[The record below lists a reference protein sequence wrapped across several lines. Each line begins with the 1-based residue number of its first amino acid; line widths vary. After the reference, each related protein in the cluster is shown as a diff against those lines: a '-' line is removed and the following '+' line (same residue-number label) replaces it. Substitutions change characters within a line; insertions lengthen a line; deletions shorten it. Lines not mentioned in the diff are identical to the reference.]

1 MQFLLAL
8 SIASLAGLSA
18 ACDAYTGGLP
28 TATGTVS
35 SSAVIEVAAGET
47 FDGGWKKY
55 DRGSGACS
63 DQSEG
68 GYLSLS
74 HYEDAGATLQNVI
87 ITANQAEGVHCTRY
101 CTLNYVWFED
111 VCEDAITIKNDE
123 AGDYTNIIGGSAYH
137 AEDKVIQ
144 HNGCGTV
151 NIINFFVSN
160 YEKRYRSCG
169 NCKSQCFRNV
179 YISGVYTED
188 DKDPLHLPSFLR
200 TIICQNRR
208 NSCWYQL
215 QLRRTFICIAYVFPH
230 SSPSTNRTLLPS
242 SIRATIPATLAPS
255 TTVARE
261 AASPKSSV
269 TAVVERRLGNVA
281 CPWRAPK
288 YTSITYITFV
298 LSLVS

>member
-68 GYLSLS
+68 DW
-74 HYEDAGATLQNVI
+74 EDAVFYLHEGATLQNVI
-87 ITANQAEGVHCTRY
+87 IGANQAEGVHCTGY
-101 CTLNYVWFED
+101 CTLNFVWFED

-123 AGDYTNIIGGSAYH
+123 AGDYTNIIGGGAYH

-151 NIINFFVSN
+151 NLIIQPKIINFFVSD
-160 YEKRYRSCG
+160 YGKLYRSCG
-169 NCKSQCFRNV
+169 NCKSQCSRNV
-179 YISGVYTED
+179 YISGVYAED
-188 DKDPLHLPSFLR
+188 GGTLAG
-200 TIICQNRR
+200 I
-208 NSCWYQL
+208 NSNYGD
-215 QLRRTFICIAYVFPH
+215 T
-230 SSPSTNRTLLPS
+230 
-242 SIRATIPATLAPS
+242 ATIVDSCYDTSHPCTLYDGCEGSCEP
-255 TTVARE
+255 E
-261 AASPKSSV
+261 
-269 TAVVERRLGNVA
+269 VVGY
-281 CPWRAPK
+281 C
-288 YTSITYITFV
+288 SG
-298 LSLVS
+298 

>member
-1 MQFLLAL
+1 MQLLLAL

-68 GYLSLS
+68 D
-74 HYEDAGATLQNVI
+74 YEDAVFYLHEGATLQNVI
-87 ITANQAEGVHCTRY
+87 IGANQAEGVRTSFSVPSQTRSY
-101 CTLNYVWFED
+101 PPPSQIVPVFED

-123 AGDYTNIIGGSAYH
+123 AGDYTNIIGGGAYH

-151 NIINFFVSN
+151 NIINFFVSD
-160 YEKRYRSCG
+160 YGKLYRSCG
-169 NCKSQCFRNV
+169 NCKSQCSRNV
-179 YISGVYTED
+179 YISGVYAED
-188 DKDPLHLPSFLR
+188 VSYEPKYPKIGGTLAGINSNYGDTA
-200 TIICQNRR
+200 TIID
-208 NSCWYQL
+208 SCYD
-215 QLRRTFICIAYVFPH
+215 TSHPC
-230 SSPSTNRTLLPS
+230 TLYDGCAGDCEP
-242 SIRATIPATLAPS
+242 
-255 TTVARE
+255 E
-261 AASPKSSV
+261 
-269 TAVVERRLGNVA
+269 VVGY
-281 CPWRAPK
+281 C
-288 YTSITYITFV
+288 SG
-298 LSLVS
+298 